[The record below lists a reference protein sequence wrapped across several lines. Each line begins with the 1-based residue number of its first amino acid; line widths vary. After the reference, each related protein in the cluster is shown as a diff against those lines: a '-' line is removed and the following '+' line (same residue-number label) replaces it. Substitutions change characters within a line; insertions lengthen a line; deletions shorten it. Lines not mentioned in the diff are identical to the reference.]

1 MTEDLLSEAYNS
13 GLEHEKAGRLDEAEE
28 AYRRALQL
36 NPEDPGGVTVR
47 LAAMG
52 RGDPPSQAPE
62 AYVAMLF
69 DQHAEV
75 FDGILVDQLGYAV
88 PMTMRERLQS
98 NDLGPFDRMLDL
110 GCGTGLAAVA
120 LEDMCNHMTGA
131 DLAEGMVEVSDDKD
145 IYDDL
150 YVAEAT
156 SFLLAAEEENES
168 WDLIVATDVLPYI
181 GDATAFI
188 AAAASRLTPGGV
200 LTFSTETLPDLMNW
214 KVTPYH
220 RYAHSR
226 SYVEAGASEVG
237 LKLIDVADIVV
248 RHEEGAPI
256 PGHLYVFRKP
266 DRKTI
271 GQTFHM

>member
-120 LEDMCNHMTGA
+120 LEDMCNDMTGA

-145 IYDDL
+145 IYNDL

-200 LTFSTETLPDLMNW
+200 LTFSTETLPDLMDW

-226 SYVEAGASEVG
+226 SYVEAEASEVG

-256 PGHLYVFRKP
+256 PGHLYVFGKP
-266 DRKTI
+266 DR
-271 GQTFHM
+271 

>member
-1 MTEDLLSEAYNS
+1 MTDDALADAYNA
-13 GLEHEKAGRLDEAEE
+13 GLAHEKAGRLDEAEV
-28 AYRRALQL
+28 AYHKALAL
-36 NPEDPGGVTVR
+36 DPADPGGVAVR

-52 RGDPPSQAPE
+52 RGEAPSQAPE

-88 PMTMRERLQS
+88 PMTTRERIQAR
-98 NDLGPFDRMLDL
+98 NLGPFDRMLDL

-120 LEDMCNHMTGA
+120 LEDMCGHLTGA
-131 DLAEGMVEVSDDKD
+131 DLAETMVEVSDEKD
-145 IYDDL
+145 LYDDL

-156 SFLLAAEEENES
+156 SFLLAAAEEGET

-181 GDATAFI
+181 GDAAPFFG
-188 AAAASRLTPGGV
+188 AAAGRLTSKGV
-200 LTFSTETLPDLMNW
+200 LAVSTETLPDLTGW

-226 SYVEAGASEVG
+226 TYIETEAAKAGLSLIEVT
-237 LKLIDVADIVV
+237 DIVV
-248 RHEEGAPI
+248 RHEEGAPM
-256 PGHLYVFRKP
+256 PGHLYLFEKLGP
-266 DRKTI
+266 A
-271 GQTFHM
+271 

>member
-1 MTEDLLSEAYNS
+1 
-13 GLEHEKAGRLDEAEE
+13 
-28 AYRRALQL
+28 
-36 NPEDPGGVTVR
+36 
-47 LAAMG
+47 
-52 RGDPPSQAPE
+52 
-62 AYVAMLF
+62 MLF

-200 LTFSTETLPDLMNW
+200 LTFSTETLPDLMDW

-226 SYVEAGASEVG
+226 SYVEAEASEVG

-266 DRKTI
+266 DR
-271 GQTFHM
+271 